1 MFENEKVIAVAPYG
15 SRFAGESMILPKRH
29 INYIMDLSQEEKEEL
44 VEGLKKLIQTN
55 KKLFGEQA
63 YNFVIHEN
71 KKEKDYHMHIEV
83 YPRLSNL
90 AGIELGQNVFVNT
103 LVPEDYA
110 KKFKGVTESI

>member
-1 MFENEKVIAVAPYG
+1 
-15 SRFAGESMILPKRH
+15 
-29 INYIMDLSQEEKEEL
+29 
-44 VEGLKKLIQTN
+44 
-55 KKLFGEQA
+55 
-63 YNFVIHEN
+63 
-71 KKEKDYHMHIEV
+71 MHIEV